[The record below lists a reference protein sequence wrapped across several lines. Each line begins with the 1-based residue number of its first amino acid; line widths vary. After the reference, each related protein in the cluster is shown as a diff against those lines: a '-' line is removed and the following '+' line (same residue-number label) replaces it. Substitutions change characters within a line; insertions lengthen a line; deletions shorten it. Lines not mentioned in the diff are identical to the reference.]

1 MGALFLKFLFI
12 LLAALVVIFVSTKLG
27 DFQRGRAIER
37 LFQGRE
43 RKTKAAFYQ
52 AYYADT
58 GISEDTVIRVL
69 SDLEFNMLCDLSRVL
84 PSDNFLG
91 NLRFFME
98 EDEFLGE
105 TITKSLE
112 DAFSIEI
119 SDDDARN
126 THTVDD
132 LIQLVWTKLQA
143 A

>member
-12 LLAALVVIFVSTKLG
+12 LLAALVVIFITTKLG
-27 DFQRGRAIER
+27 DFQRIKTIDR

-43 RKTKAAFYQ
+43 RKTKAAFYK
-52 AYYADT
+52 AYYADQ
-58 GISEDTVIRVL
+58 GISEDIVVRVL
-69 SDLEFNMLCDLSRVL
+69 NDLEINLLCDLSRVL
-84 PSDNFLG
+84 PSDNFSG
-91 NLRFFME
+91 SLRFFME

-119 SDDDARN
+119 SDDEARD
-126 THTVDD
+126 THTIDD
-132 LIQLVWTKLQA
+132 LIRLVWTKVQA